1 MVKMDKTLEN
11 YRYFSDS
18 EGYLFVMMTENEAG
32 VILDTDGIFIGFR
45 RGLQDVPNIRLSH
58 VLEELNADFLT
69 DDFRKYMLA
78 VNESHGSDKVEHS
91 SEMTVG
97 HLIKSI
103 SADIVKQK
111 SHHFDN
117 ARYEFIPPT
126 VKKVVKERLAWL
138 SNKIPAYKNDIS
150 EYIKDTAGVNPK
162 KLTVQEVR
170 LLTERYVSTLAN
182 MVKEKEEL
190 EKFLKNS

>member
-1 MVKMDKTLEN
+1 MDKTLEN
-11 YRYFSDS
+11 YRYFSDN

-32 VILDTDGIFIGFR
+32 VILDTDGVLIGFR

-78 VNESHGSDKVEHS
+78 VNEPHGSDKVEHS

-117 ARYEFIPPT
+117 AIIPPT

-170 LLTERYVSTLAN
+170 LLTERYVSTLN
-182 MVKEKEEL
+182 SMENEKEEL